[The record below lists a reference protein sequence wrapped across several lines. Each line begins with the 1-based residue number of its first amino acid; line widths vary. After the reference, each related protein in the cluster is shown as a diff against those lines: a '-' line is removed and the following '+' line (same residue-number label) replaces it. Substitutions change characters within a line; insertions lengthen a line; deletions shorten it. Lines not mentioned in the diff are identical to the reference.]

1 MGYKQSGNQ
10 MVVEVVKTPVDAEKL
25 FFQSDMDTLQK
36 TMQTLDAGAVM
47 LWLYLAKNKN
57 GYKFAL
63 SSKDASENWGI
74 GMSQYKTAKRKL
86 IDAGFLVCV
95 DEDKREYIFY
105 DDGSG
110 LARNKPTLIENEEL
124 VQNEPTTYNEM
135 NQVVS
140 TNCTKGLVQNIP
152 TNNIYNINNIN
163 NISDSSQ
170 EESEYS
176 DAVAAALRMNGLL
189 QKEGN
194 MEAINLYLYCKG
206 TDKTYMRYPYWNGY
220 FEDEFK
226 ALVQCLDLN
235 KPAILYALQHNEIKN
250 KTIADL
256 YAKAIT
262 GENVNTL
269 LKEYKAHRKFAPV
282 NILSDLYRQKKQ
294 QREDHFKM
302 IQSEIIEFPIEEVEN
317 YIQVTKGF

>member
-189 QKEGN
+189 
-194 MEAINLYLYCKG
+194 
-206 TDKTYMRYPYWNGY
+206 
-220 FEDEFK
+220 
-226 ALVQCLDLN
+226 
-235 KPAILYALQHNEIKN
+235 
-250 KTIADL
+250 
-256 YAKAIT
+256 
-262 GENVNTL
+262 
-269 LKEYKAHRKFAPV
+269 
-282 NILSDLYRQKKQ
+282 
-294 QREDHFKM
+294 
-302 IQSEIIEFPIEEVEN
+302 
-317 YIQVTKGF
+317 